1 MIVLLTCSK
10 SLKRL
15 GINTRL
21 KTRGTAPANPKP
33 MIVRQIQ
40 GSDSPS
46 HTVLRAVATET
57 NTPVLE
63 LEPLYETI
71 DPESL
76 NTLVTGDAAVR
87 VAFDY
92 QDFTVTVDAE
102 RVVLE

>member
-1 MIVLLTCSK
+1 
-10 SLKRL
+10 
-15 GINTRL
+15 
-21 KTRGTAPANPKP
+21 
-33 MIVRQIQ
+33 MIVRQIE

-46 HTVLRAVATET
+46 QTVLRAVATET

-63 LEPLYETI
+63 LEPLYDTI
-71 DPESL
+71 DPEAL
-76 NTLVTGDAAVR
+76 NTLVTGNGTVR

>member
-1 MIVLLTCSK
+1 M
-10 SLKRL
+10 
-15 GINTRL
+15 
-21 KTRGTAPANPKP
+21 
-33 MIVRQIQ
+33 
-40 GSDSPS
+40 
-46 HTVLRAVATET
+46 
-57 NTPVLE
+57 
-63 LEPLYETI
+63 YETI

>member
-1 MIVLLTCSK
+1 
-10 SLKRL
+10 
-15 GINTRL
+15 
-21 KTRGTAPANPKP
+21 
-33 MIVRQIQ
+33 MIVRQIE

-46 HTVLRAVATET
+46 QTVLRAVATET

-63 LEPLYETI
+63 LEPLYDTI
-71 DPESL
+71 DPEAL
-76 NTLVTGDAAVR
+76 NTLVTGNGAVR

>member
-1 MIVLLTCSK
+1 
-10 SLKRL
+10 
-15 GINTRL
+15 
-21 KTRGTAPANPKP
+21 
-33 MIVRQIQ
+33 MIVRQIE

-46 HTVLRAVATET
+46 QTVLRAVATET

-63 LEPLYETI
+63 LEPLYETV
-71 DPESL
+71 DPEAL
-76 NTLVTGDAAVR
+76 NTLVTGGAAVR